1 MNDARDLNVSSIG
14 ANLMLYKRE
23 VKEAELRVNSDI
35 LVTHRYVS
43 AKRSSSS
50 NDEGKS
56 AKSQIDEFLVN
67 QAYTCE
73 VIITNVSPEEHSC
86 SILYQI
92 PKGSLPLQKSQQ
104 LKSDLRTI
112 QPYSTEKLTFH
123 FYFPNPGNFLHF
135 PTNVAINGTVVA
147 RASNLPPALKV
158 VSKLSVVKAVTFLD
172 ILKNGQAVWQDQVI
186 AFMQTHNITT

>member
-1 MNDARDLNVSSIG
+1 MDLPADSEVAAADEGNPRYYTLTPMNDARDLNVSSIG

-43 AKRSSSS
+43 AKKSSSSS

-56 AKSQIDEFLVN
+56 AKSQIEEFLVN

-73 VIITNVSPEEHSC
+73 VIITNVSPEEHAC

-92 PKGSLPLQKSQQ
+92 PKGSLPL
-104 LKSDLRTI
+104 
-112 QPYSTEKLTFH
+112 
-123 FYFPNPGNFLHF
+123 
-135 PTNVAINGTVVA
+135 
-147 RASNLPPALKV
+147 
-158 VSKLSVVKAVTFLD
+158 
-172 ILKNGQAVWQDQVI
+172 
-186 AFMQTHNITT
+186 